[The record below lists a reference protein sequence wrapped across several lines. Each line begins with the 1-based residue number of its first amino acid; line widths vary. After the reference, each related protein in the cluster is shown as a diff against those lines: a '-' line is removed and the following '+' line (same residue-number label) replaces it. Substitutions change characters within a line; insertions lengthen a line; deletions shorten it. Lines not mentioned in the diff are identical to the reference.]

1 MVIMICVTALE
12 HGIKGFKC
20 IIGCAHTRFA
30 GECFP
35 VGEICSCIPLLL
47 KVVCKLVVI
56 DAPFSKYSAI

>member
-1 MVIMICVTALE
+1 MICVTVLE

-20 IIGCAHTRFA
+20 IIGYAHTRFA
-30 GECFP
+30 GEHFP

-56 DAPFSKYSAI
+56 DAPLSKYLAI

>member
-1 MVIMICVTALE
+1 MICVTALE

-35 VGEICSCIPLLL
+35 VGEIGSCIPLLL

>member
-1 MVIMICVTALE
+1 MICVTALE